1 MLKLLLIRY
10 IIIMIFLISLTI
22 YFLTKK
28 DFTKEYQAVFTCTNK
43 KEKIS
48 VNVRFE
54 SKYINKTYD
63 DDNFIDERRGSDFTI
78 IIEENNNKE
87 YNEAVIFAGD
97 SIGEALD
104 SLEKAKKMFLGNGF
118 KCY

>member
-1 MLKLLLIRY
+1 
-10 IIIMIFLISLTI
+10 MIFLIGLTI

-28 DFTKEYQAVFTCTNK
+28 DFTKEYQAAFICTNK

-63 DDNFIDERRGSDFTI
+63 DENFIDERRGSDFTI
-78 IIEENNNKE
+78 IIEECNNKE
-87 YNEAVIFAGD
+87 FNEEVIFAGD

-104 SLEKAKKMFLGNGF
+104 SLEKTKKMFLGNGF
-118 KCY
+118 KCH